1 MNIWFVVPGE
11 PRGKAR
17 PKVTRTKSG
26 NSLTYTPD
34 KTVAYEEL
42 VRLRFTNA
50 APEGFRFD
58 SGTPLYMIVTAYMGI
73 PKSKSK
79 RQKADMIAHILRPT
93 KKPDFDNVFK
103 ILCDALNGIAYAD
116 DAQIVDAHIIKWYS
130 NNPRVEVEIG
140 EVKDLQHS
148 AADL

>member
-1 MNIWFVVPGE
+1 MNIWFMVPGE
-11 PRGKAR
+11 PHGKAR

-42 VRLRFTNA
+42 VRQRYTNA
-50 APEGFRFD
+50 APADFRFD
-58 SGTPLYMIVTAYMGI
+58 AGRPLYMIVNAYMGI
-73 PKSKSK
+73 PKSKTK
-79 RQKADMIAHILRPT
+79 RQKAEMLANILRPT
-93 KKPDFDNVFK
+93 KKPDFDNIFK

-116 DAQIVDAHIIKWYS
+116 DAQIVEAHIYKRYS
-130 NNPRVEVEIG
+130 GSPRVEVEVG
-140 EVKDLQHS
+140 EIEDLQHP